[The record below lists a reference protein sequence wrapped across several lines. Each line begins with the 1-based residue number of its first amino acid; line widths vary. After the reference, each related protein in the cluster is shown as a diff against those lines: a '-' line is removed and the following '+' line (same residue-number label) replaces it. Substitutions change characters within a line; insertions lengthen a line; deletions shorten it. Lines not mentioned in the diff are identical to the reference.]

1 MADEGDAAGGSVL
14 VAEVLRQ
21 RAVRERARWEEFNR
35 RKREQEEAVERGR
48 ARLVPPSRPT
58 AEAEAR
64 NDDDDDGDGTTA
76 RADARSEQRHDARE
90 HEEEEEDPMCRIC
103 FSGEED
109 GAKGADRLFS
119 PCQCRGSQ
127 GLVHVRCLNHWR
139 ARSRNNASYFTCN
152 TCHYRYNL
160 ERATWAKRIEDP
172 RLLAAVSLFI
182 VSVIVAATGV
192 AVTFVASRVL
202 APAFANLA
210 VFCRTRGIRS
220 GALTYVEHLG
230 NPRPSHHWRSAV
242 TEAYQ
247 IPNVDSKSPELRAA
261 LREAHMSVTRAV
273 ALVDTSP
280 VHLEFAF
287 YQVVEWLPPW
297 WSVGGLSGWRDHFR
311 TISVEQLVGEVSDG
325 TRWWSLRHCSRGTAD
340 AMDCIVAGL
349 VLLGFAA
356 FGWNVGMRLRG
367 NFRFNL
373 EHLLLPIAMMV
384 SSHGARTA
392 RLIVPL
398 GVVYGYYRVYGAVR
412 VWSKELLTRF
422 GERVLE
428 VRPRGAS

>member
-1 MADEGDAAGGSVL
+1 
-14 VAEVLRQ
+14 
-21 RAVRERARWEEFNR
+21 
-35 RKREQEEAVERGR
+35 
-48 ARLVPPSRPT
+48 
-58 AEAEAR
+58 
-64 NDDDDDGDGTTA
+64 
-76 RADARSEQRHDARE
+76 
-90 HEEEEEDPMCRIC
+90 MCRIC

-160 ERATWAKRIEDP
+160 ERAAWAKRIEDP

-261 LREAHMSVTRAV
+261 VSADDLDIDMLEDLMRRFVKDAEAGTHAAAGWPNTGYGVSK
-273 ALVDTSP
+273 
-280 VHLEFAF
+280 
-287 YQVVEWLPPW
+287 
-297 WSVGGLSGWRDHFR
+297 VG
-311 TISVEQLVGEVSDG
+311 V
-325 TRWWSLRHCSRGTAD
+325 
-340 AMDCIVAGL
+340 
-349 VLLGFAA
+349 
-356 FGWNVGMRLRG
+356 
-367 NFRFNL
+367 
-373 EHLLLPIAMMV
+373 IAM
-384 SSHGARTA
+384 T
-392 RLIVPL
+392 
-398 GVVYGYYRVYGAVR
+398 
-412 VWSKELLTRF
+412 
-422 GERVLE
+422 RVLARDE
-428 VRPRGAS
+428 PGIAFNTVDPGYCATDQNANHGHDPASLGAETSIHLAGSPEPASAQDQRELDWTRT